1 MLSPTV
7 KGVVLHLLGL
17 KYNFGQVEVQRGEA
31 ELDFNLTE
39 IGLHWSCTR
48 WSTTDSN
55 QVHRGQVEVQ
65 RGEAELDFNLA
76 EMDLTEVAR
85 GEPALTPLKATESK
99 SKFNEAQPSW
109 TWTWTRWPWAE
120 VARGAAQVHWGQVHR
135 GQVEVQRGEA
145 ELNFNLAEMDLASMY
160 LCSSECNFSA
170 MLTSWEASTPRR
182 SRGVLALPT
191 SQHCSRVNDG
201 PPSATSVQCWRVG
214 RQVHRGGA
222 EVYLSS
228 PRVNIAEE
236 SVEDHRVQLQ
246 CKFDEMEGKY
256 TEAKPRC
263 TCPSYESN
271 LHQVGEVQHLLPLD
285 LMLVHFRPH
294 LCSGYTDQYHSFL
307 QKVKSS
313 MITEQNGILIHQG
326 IFVFHI
332 IYFYCKDN
340 TVTST

>member
-1 MLSPTV
+1 MTIMLSPTV
-7 KGVVLHLLGL
+7 IGVGLHRLGL
-17 KYNFGQVEVQRGEA
+17 KSNFGQVEVQRGEA
-31 ELDFNLTE
+31 ELDFKWTE

-55 QVHRGQVEVQ
+55 QVHRGQIEVQ

-85 GEPALTPLKATESK
+85 GGPALTPLKATESK

-191 SQHCSRVNDG
+191 SQHCSWVNDG

-246 CKFDEMEGKY
+246 CKFYEMEGKY

-271 LHQVGEVQHLLPLD
+271 LHQVGEVQHQLPLN

-294 LCSGYTDQYHSFL
+294 LCSGYTNQYHS
-307 QKVKSS
+307 
-313 MITEQNGILIHQG
+313 
-326 IFVFHI
+326 
-332 IYFYCKDN
+332 CKRSRVQWSLN
-340 TVTST
+340 RMEF